1 MILHVACLPFPSHQG
16 TQAALA
22 AMLEA
27 LAGTGRSAHVLTYA
41 YGAYER
47 DSPYV
52 VHRIPDFPRVR
63 VLRSGP
69 SCGKVLLDARCIAE
83 TRRLA
88 RRLRPRA
95 IVAHHIEAALAVLA
109 ARVTP
114 VYYVAHTSVADE
126 LPVYFPSLPAHPVRS
141 AARKAE
147 RLVCQRAAGIG
158 AVAPALAHRL
168 GQGVRYL
175 PVPWPHRTV
184 PEQPTRTQARAA
196 LGLALDAPVC
206 LYAGN
211 LDRYQGWE
219 HLLQALSGLRRAR
232 PNARLLVATESDPAP
247 AVREALRLGV
257 RPSVS
262 FCRLDGER
270 ARQLAHAAADLA
282 WIPRRT
288 AGGLPIKMLDAFAR
302 GLPVVAMARATAEL
316 PLGNACLEVP
326 NDDAKALALAALRLL
341 DDDRVAS
348 RLKESA
354 HSYLQRHHSVESF
367 SSAMRELLG
376 ETPATPGARP
386 AEPQRRAAPALRAR
400 PTR

>member
-27 LAGTGRSAHVLTYA
+27 SAGAGRPTHVLTYA
-41 YGAYER
+41 HGAYER
-47 DSPYV
+47 DAPYV
-52 VHRIPDFPRVR
+52 VHRIPDFPRVHA
-63 VLRSGP
+63 LRSGP
-69 SCGKVLLDARCIAE
+69 SCGKVVLDARCIAE

-126 LPVYFPSLPAHPVRS
+126 LPVYFPSLPAHPVRA
-141 AARKAE
+141 AARQAE
-147 RLVCQRAAGIG
+147 RLVCRRAAGIG
-158 AVAPALAHRL
+158 AIAPALAHRL
-168 GQGVRYL
+168 GEGARYL

-184 PEQPTRTQARAA
+184 SGQPTRTQARAA

-219 HLLQALSGLRRAR
+219 HLLQALVMLRHAR
-232 PNARLLVATESDPAP
+232 PNARLLVATESDPAS
-247 AVREALRLGV
+247 ARREAERFGVGSALR
-257 RPSVS
+257 

-302 GLPVVAMARATAEL
+302 GLPVVAMARATAGL
-316 PLGNACLEVP
+316 PLGDACLRVP
-326 NDDAKALALAALRLL
+326 NDDAGTLALAARRLL
-341 DDDRVAS
+341 DDDRFAS
-348 RLKESA
+348 RLKQRA
-354 HSYLQRHHSVESF
+354 HDYLQGHHSVESF
-367 SSAMRELLG
+367 SSALRELLG
-376 ETPATPGARP
+376 ETRATPGARP
-386 AEPQRRAAPALRAR
+386 AEPHRRAAPALRAR
-400 PTR
+400 STP